1 MIARRPACRI
11 PALVLKI
18 QGNLPNRAKAG
29 HCQAEAKHCINNQT
43 NRLGAAH
50 MLVHLSIHNY
60 AIVEHLD
67 LELDRGMSV
76 ITGETGAGKSI
87 MLDALGLTLGDRA
100 DSGVVRPGADKADI
114 LATFDVSD
122 IPEARVWLQERDL
135 ETDGPCILRRVITA
149 EGRSRAYINGT
160 PCPQGDLKALGEL
173 LIDIHSQH
181 EHQSLLK
188 TDTHRRLLDE
198 YAGATELA
206 REVHLAAQRW
216 RQTRQELE
224 RLANSGDEQ
233 RAKHQLLSYQLEE
246 LEGLSLGENELQ
258 QLEQEHTTLTNAE
271 SLLGICRQVVEL
283 CSESDSGNALNAL
296 TASLNRLSSVNN
308 SPDAL
313 NEATNLLSS
322 AQIQV
327 EEAVGE
333 INRFLDRFE
342 ADPARLQQIEERL
355 DTIYTLARKHRVQ
368 PNEVPALHQKL
379 LDEIETLNANDE
391 AIERL
396 EHEVASYARH
406 YQEKAR
412 ELSDLRHRA
421 APELAHSVE
430 HEIQRLG
437 MPGGRFN
444 IELRQNVDKE
454 LSPNGLEQVELLVS
468 ANPGQPL
475 KALAKVASGG
485 ELSRI
490 SLAIQVI
497 TAQTSRV
504 PTLVF
509 DEVDVGIGGPTAEIV
524 GQLLRRLGERG
535 QVMTVTHLPQ
545 VAAQGHQHLFVHKV
559 RDEQATR
566 TAVSKLSKNERV
578 EEVARMLGGIDLTKE
593 SLAHAKKMVV
603 AAKS

>member
-1 MIARRPACRI
+1 
-11 PALVLKI
+11 
-18 QGNLPNRAKAG
+18 
-29 HCQAEAKHCINNQT
+29 
-43 NRLGAAH
+43 
-50 MLVHLSIHNY
+50 MLVHLSVHNY

-114 LATFDVSD
+114 LATFDLAD
-122 IPEARVWLQERDL
+122 IPEASAWLAERDL
-135 ETDGPCILRRVITA
+135 DSDSPCILRRVITA
-149 EGRSRAYINGT
+149 EGRSRGYINGT
-160 PCPQGDLKALGEL
+160 PCPLGDLKALGEL

-198 YAGATELA
+198 YAGATDLA
-206 REVHLAAQRW
+206 RQVQLAAQRW
-216 RQTRQELE
+216 RQTRLELE
-224 RLANSGDEQ
+224 RLSNSGDEQ
-233 RAKHQLLSYQLEE
+233 RARHQLLSYQLEE
-246 LEGLSLGENELQ
+246 LESLGLGETELE
-258 QLEQEHTTLTNAE
+258 QLEQEHKNLTNAE
-271 SLLGICRQVVEL
+271 TLLGICRQVVEQ
-283 CSESDSGNALNAL
+283 CSESDSGNVLNAL
-296 TASLNRLSSVNN
+296 TASLNRLSSVN
-308 SPDAL
+308 SGSGSL
-313 NEATNLLSS
+313 NEATTLLTS

-333 INRFLDRFE
+333 LNRFLDHFD
-342 ADPARLQQIEERL
+342 ADPARLQEIEERL
-355 DTIYTLARKHRVQ
+355 DTIYTLARKHRIQ
-368 PNEVPALHQKL
+368 PTEVAAMQQKL

-391 AIERL
+391 SIERL
-396 EHEVASYARH
+396 GDELASFARH

-412 ELSDLRHRA
+412 ELSDLRHQA
-421 APELAHSVE
+421 ATGLACAVE
-430 HEIQRLG
+430 QEIQRLG
-437 MPGGRFN
+437 MPGGRFT
-444 IELRQNVDKE
+444 IELHANSGNE
-454 LSPNGLEQVELLVS
+454 LQPNGLEQVELLVS

-535 QVMTVTHLPQ
+535 QVLTVTHLPQ

-559 RDEQATR
+559 RGCDATH
-566 TAVSKLSKNERV
+566 TAVSKLNKTERV

-603 AAKS
+603 TAKA